1 MFGWLE
7 ARSGSSA
14 GAVRARRR
22 LVLQRG
28 VTALLITVL
37 IWGQCPASL
46 WAVGVEG
53 LVDDDRTALAAALD
67 GAMPVSGEESST
79 GADEGRDD
87 AASAVADGEMTGA
100 SASQDAAAGTA
111 DADSTA
117 PAAAPSDVAAS
128 ADAAARDEADMA
140 GTSVDARSLDEDCY
154 IMVQDERD
162 KDDSYSKLTGALSVG
177 DELWANAYDWD
188 DWGVAAEDGWT
199 YQWMWSATKT
209 ADSDAFAPIEG
220 EVGQGLVITDEL
232 ASKIAGGYIAVKV
245 CADGVELWGPAS
257 SYGSLSSFDLPG
269 PVNAS
274 NQVTLSRVELYR
286 DDVKISGDIDAIL
299 APGDTIRASAV
310 TGGSS
315 ADTAT
320 NGSVVDAGGVS
331 CSWTLLARKGDE
343 QGVSLGAGSSVTL
356 PEGEQA
362 LGCYLKVEASAGANV
377 VSYTMGP
384 IARAGALRLANV
396 SIDIEGGEAA
406 AEGATLVAKPVL
418 TAGKVPPAESV
429 SYQWW
434 ISRND
439 AASFERIVGATDARL
454 PIDSSMIGAYLKVTA
469 TAGGY
474 NEVRDV
480 AGPILPGA
488 SADAAIA
495 ALDAARF
502 TPSPA
507 FGAQE
512 NVCAI
517 VSDELARLGYSDAT
531 VRVVQASAGA
541 GGASVSSLPGDTNGD
556 VTFYY
561 EDPATVE
568 EPAGFASIKV
578 DFEIASGGTTATWT
592 RYIVVRWDMDRVQA
606 RLEQLLSDEL
616 SASSLLAYEGGAA
629 DDAQGSIVARRDLVL
644 DDWIASWA
652 DISWTSDNEDA
663 LLNDGTLVR
672 RQSEDG
678 FANLTATVGFTGA
691 SEGEAVP
698 RASKTFAVTVASIDS
713 DPTVEDLLESAL
725 GRVELKDFSSR
736 QPVDPAGIVADVQL
750 PTRRD
755 LGITGSGYTLSF
767 AIDAAGDQACRVNGA
782 RLVVNRPA
790 PGLPAAHDTLLVTVS
805 RDGVSR
811 TASIDLAVCSL
822 GTEEL
827 DAELALMQR
836 AKAAYQDAL
845 LGENTSASAVCGD
858 LKGFISVYA
867 AEDGGLTWVRS
878 ASEISPSGI
887 AAVSIDP
894 ARPSEQWDRFR
905 SSAPSVIESETLRLV
920 EQPVYNTR
928 VTVTSCLSSERFG
941 GYYDRYK
948 DDPSIDA
955 AVLAKYQALSR
966 QEVQATFIVP
976 GTSGVDDPSAPAAKT
991 VTARVVGVGE
1001 RDGDGAIRQETWIP
1015 LREVVVP
1022 GDEPATAWD
1031 IFAQLLEEAGYTY
1044 SLTGGVPY
1052 SITTPDGSRTLAMS
1066 NTAPWSYWSFLVDGE
1081 YADDY
1086 ANNVTVHD
1094 GDVIELVYVDGSGT
1108 ALPENDVV
1116 IDSGAERPAWGSS
1129 WPGFTTSNRP
1139 VSSPTPTQAA
1149 EEKWVAQV
1157 GAGREN
1163 LSDPILIGDYL
1174 YIASTDRLIMMDAAT
1189 GATVRE
1195 AKLAASIDS
1204 TARMVYADGVVIVPL
1219 HAGRL
1224 QALTA
1229 DELVTTWLTQ
1239 PLPAAT
1245 TPSGTVVEQQS
1256 LGTLTVRDGYVYAGT
1271 SDGSYDG
1278 SGTGYL
1284 FCVNIANGAVR
1295 WSKFMA
1301 GGYYWAGAAAAGDY
1315 LVVGDDA
1322 GNVYAFDPATG
1333 ETAGEPLS
1341 LGAQVRSTIVSDGT
1355 YLYAA
1360 DYKGTLHKLVMGADG
1375 SLTEVARVAFGKY
1388 CTSTPALVDGKVVLC
1403 GQSATQG
1410 PSKYKKYAA
1419 VFVIDAETMTVEH
1432 EVCKTADGGFLPTMY
1447 SQASPLVS
1455 KQDGAAYVYFTVNWN
1470 PSGLYRYRIGDD
1482 AVDVVYTPADANQ
1495 DYCMSSVVAGA
1506 DGSLYY
1512 INDSGSLFALMG
1524 APSWRVRFDAR
1535 DGSVPATVFVKK
1547 GHAVAAPDDPVRAGY
1562 EFVGW
1567 FIDEACERAWSFD
1580 QPVSS
1585 DLTLFAKWMPAGGP
1599 IDPDDGQDA
1608 GGQQGGGD
1616 AGSGGSASADGLT
1629 GATSVLPGVAPS
1641 RGTLGSVAPGRRPLS
1656 GRVAV
1661 GAASIA
1667 GSSSGTVGEP
1677 ASHTAKSVS
1686 GPVLERDGRA
1696 SAGDGMATVMAVLG
1710 IAGVVGLLATGGWL
1724 AISAARRR
1732 R

>member
-1 MFGWLE
+1 MFRWLE

-46 WAVGVEG
+46 WAVGLEG
-53 LVDDDRTALAAALD
+53 LVDGDRAALAATLD
-67 GAMPVSGEESST
+67 GAMPVSGDESST
-79 GADEGRDD
+79 GADEGRGD
-87 AASAVADGEMTGA
+87 AAPVVADGDVTGT

-111 DADSTA
+111 DAGSTA

-128 ADAAARDEADMA
+128 ADAAVRDED
-140 GTSVDARSLDEDCY
+140 
-154 IMVQDERD
+154 
-162 KDDSYSKLTGALSVG
+162 
-177 DELWANAYDWD
+177 
-188 DWGVAAEDGWT
+188 
-199 YQWMWSATKT
+199 
-209 ADSDAFAPIEG
+209 
-220 EVGQGLVITDEL
+220 
-232 ASKIAGGYIAVKV
+232 
-245 CADGVELWGPAS
+245 
-257 SYGSLSSFDLPG
+257 DLPG

-274 NQVTLSRVELYR
+274 NQIALSRVELYR
-286 DDVKISGDIDAIL
+286 DDVKISGDIDAML

-320 NGSVVDAGGVS
+320 NGSIVDADGVS
-331 CSWTLLARKGDE
+331 CTWTLLARKDDE

-356 PEGEQA
+356 PEGEQV
-362 LGCYLKVEASAGANV
+362 LGSYLKVEASAGANV

-396 SIDIEGGEAA
+396 SIDVEGGEAA

-474 NEVRDV
+474 NEVRAV
-480 AGPILPGA
+480 AGPIL
-488 SADAAIA
+488 
-495 ALDAARF
+495 
-502 TPSPA
+502 
-507 FGAQE
+507 
-512 NVCAI
+512 
-517 VSDELARLGYSDAT
+517 
-531 VRVVQASAGA
+531 
-541 GGASVSSLPGDTNGD
+541 
-556 VTFYY
+556 
-561 EDPATVE
+561 
-568 EPAGFASIKV
+568 
-578 DFEIASGGTTATWT
+578 
-592 RYIVVRWDMDRVQA
+592 
-606 RLEQLLSDEL
+606 
-616 SASSLLAYEGGAA
+616 
-629 DDAQGSIVARRDLVL
+629 
-644 DDWIASWA
+644 
-652 DISWTSDNEDA
+652 
-663 LLNDGTLVR
+663 
-672 RQSEDG
+672 
-678 FANLTATVGFTGA
+678 
-691 SEGEAVP
+691 
-698 RASKTFAVTVASIDS
+698 
-713 DPTVEDLLESAL
+713 
-725 GRVELKDFSSR
+725 
-736 QPVDPAGIVADVQL
+736 
-750 PTRRD
+750 
-755 LGITGSGYTLSF
+755 
-767 AIDAAGDQACRVNGA
+767 
-782 RLVVNRPA
+782 
-790 PGLPAAHDTLLVTVS
+790 
-805 RDGVSR
+805 
-811 TASIDLAVCSL
+811 
-822 GTEEL
+822 
-827 DAELALMQR
+827 
-836 AKAAYQDAL
+836 
-845 LGENTSASAVCGD
+845 
-858 LKGFISVYA
+858 
-867 AEDGGLTWVRS
+867 
-878 ASEISPSGI
+878 
-887 AAVSIDP
+887 
-894 ARPSEQWDRFR
+894 
-905 SSAPSVIESETLRLV
+905 
-920 EQPVYNTR
+920 
-928 VTVTSCLSSERFG
+928 
-941 GYYDRYK
+941 
-948 DDPSIDA
+948 
-955 AVLAKYQALSR
+955 
-966 QEVQATFIVP
+966 P

-1001 RDGDGAIRQETWIP
+1001 RDGDGVLHQETWIP

-1022 GDEPATAWD
+1022 GDEPVSAWD

-1066 NTAPWSYWSFLVDGE
+1066 STAPWSYWSFLVDGE

-1094 GDVIELVYVDGSGT
+1094 GDAIELVYVDGSGA

-1195 AKLAASIDS
+1195 AKLAATIDS

-1295 WSKFMA
+1295 WSKSMA

-1322 GNVYAFDPATG
+1322 GSVYAFDPATG
-1333 ETAGEPLS
+1333 ETVGEPLS

-1375 SLTEVARVAFGKY
+1375 SLAEVARVAFGKY

-1410 PSKYKKYAA
+1410 PSKYMKYAA

-1455 KQDGAAYVYFTVNWN
+1455 MQDGAAYVYFTVNWN

-1495 DYCMSSVVAGA
+1495 DYCLSSVVAGA

-1512 INDSGSLFALMG
+1512 INDSGSLFALKG

-1535 DGSVPATVFVKK
+1535 DGSVPATVYVKK
-1547 GHAVAAPDDPVRAGY
+1547 DHVVAAPDDPVRLGY
-1562 EFVGW
+1562 EFGGW

-1585 DLTLFAKWMPAGGP
+1585 DLTLFAKWIPAGGS

-1616 AGSGGSASADGLT
+1616 AGSGGSANEGGMP
-1629 GATSVLPGVAPS
+1629 GATGVLPGVAPL
-1641 RGTLGSVAPGRRPLS
+1641 RGALGSVAPGRRPLS
-1656 GRVAV
+1656 GRVAA

-1667 GSSSGTVGEP
+1667 GSSSGSVGEQASP
-1677 ASHTAKSVS
+1677 AAESVS
-1686 GPVLERDGRA
+1686 GPVLERYRRA
-1696 SAGDGMATVMAVLG
+1696 SARDGMATVMAVLG

-1724 AISAARRR
+1724 VISVARRR